1 MKKKLIALPFGLLAS
16 VIGSSAFANASV
28 HFEGTITAET
38 CPIEIVNPGDGSIG
52 NRIAM
57 GDVPLSKFGGA
68 TGVEVR
74 GASFAVRVPDKAGCG
89 LTTETKANVTYNG
102 DADPSGDYFR
112 VDPATGAATGVAIA
126 IRDINKTSVAP
137 GGTSA
142 DYDLNA
148 TGPTDMRFDVY
159 YRSIDD
165 TVTAGPASA
174 QVRYSVAYK

>member
-16 VIGSSAFANASV
+16 LIGSSAFANASV

-57 GDVPLSKFGGA
+57 GDVPLSYFKGA
-68 TGVEVR
+68 AGNEVR

-89 LTTETKANVTYNG
+89 ITESKASVTYNG
-102 DADPSGDYFR
+102 DADPSGNYFR

-126 IRDINKTSVAP
+126 IRDISKASIAP
-137 GGTSA
+137 GGASVE
-142 DYDLNA
+142 YDLNA
-148 TGPTDMRFDVY
+148 TGDTDMRFDVY
-159 YRSIDD
+159 YRSIED
-165 TVTAGPASA
+165 TVTAGSASA